1 MNRQRILLISAMA
14 VILLFGL
21 GVYLYDRME
30 DERFGE
36 LARQSDSVFNRPHS
50 PTYGSA
56 QAKVRIVEFFD
67 PACETC
73 RAFYPLVKDIV
84 DSHPGKVQLVVRY
97 TPFHAGAD
105 TAVKVLEAARLQGLF
120 WPVNRTLLN
129 AQRTWG
135 ADHNPRPDLIWSIV
149 DGTGLN
155 LRKAREDANSPQV
168 LANIEQDMADAKALN
183 VTRTPGF
190 FVNGKPLKDFGEE
203 QLKALVSRELKAA
216 YPQ

>member
-21 GVYLYDRME
+21 GVNLYDRME
-30 DERFGE
+30 DERLGE
-36 LARQSDSVFNRPHS
+36 LARQNDSVFNRPHS

-84 DSHPGKVQLVVRY
+84 DRHPGKVQLIVRY

-120 WPVNRTLLN
+120 WPVNRSLLN

-135 ADHNPRPDLIWSIV
+135 ADHDPRPDLIWSIV
-149 DGTGLN
+149 DGTGLD
-155 LRKAREDANSPQV
+155 LKKAREDANSPQV
-168 LANIEQDMADAKALN
+168 LANLEQDMADAKALN

-190 FVNGKPLKDFGEE
+190 FVNGRPLKDFGEG
-203 QLKALVSRELKAA
+203 QLKALVNQELKAA

>member
-30 DERFGE
+30 DERLGE

-84 DSHPGKVQLVVRY
+84 DSNPGKVQLVVRY

-105 TAVKVLEAARLQGLF
+105 TVRISAIVDACFRL
-120 WPVNRTLLN
+120 
-129 AQRTWG
+129 
-135 ADHNPRPDLIWSIV
+135 IV
-149 DGTGLN
+149 DG
-155 LRKAREDANSPQV
+155 ESV
-168 LANIEQDMADAKALN
+168 LPWRRWGSAQE
-183 VTRTPGF
+183 
-190 FVNGKPLKDFGEE
+190 
-203 QLKALVSRELKAA
+203 LV
-216 YPQ
+216 

>member
-14 VILLFGL
+14 VILLFG
-21 GVYLYDRME
+21 VCIYLYDRME
-30 DERFGE
+30 DERLGE

-84 DSHPGKVQLVVRY
+84 DRQPGKVQLVVRY

-129 AQRTWG
+129 AQQTWG

-155 LRKAREDANSPQV
+155 LTKAREDANSPQV

>member
-30 DERFGE
+30 DERLGE

-84 DSHPGKVQLVVRY
+84 DSNPGKVQLVVRY

-120 WPVNRTLLN
+120 WPVNRALLN

-135 ADHNPRPDLIWSIV
+135 ADHDPRPDLIWSIV

-155 LRKAREDANSPQV
+155 LRKAREDAGSAEV
-168 LANIEQDMADAKALN
+168 LANIEQDMADAKILN

-190 FVNGKPLKDFGEE
+190 FVNGKPLKDFGDE
-203 QLKALVSRELKAA
+203 QLKALVNRELKVA
-216 YPQ
+216 YP

>member
-1 MNRQRILLISAMA
+1 MNRQRILLISALA

-30 DERFGE
+30 EDRLGE
-36 LARQSDSVFNRPHS
+36 LARQSNSVFNRPHS

-73 RAFYPLVKDIV
+73 RAFYPLVKNIV

-97 TPFHAGAD
+97 TPLHAGAD

-129 AQRTWG
+129 AQQTWG

-155 LRKAREDANSPQV
+155 LKKAHEDATSPQV
-168 LANIEQDMADAKALN
+168 LANIDQDMADAKALN

>member
-1 MNRQRILLISAMA
+1 LNRERILLTSAIA
-14 VILLFGL
+14 VLLLFGV
-21 GVYLYDRME
+21 GVYVYDRVE
-30 DERFGE
+30 EHRLGE
-36 LARQSDSVFNRPHS
+36 LAGQSNSIFNRPHS

-73 RAFYPLVKDIV
+73 RAFYPLVKDLV
-84 DSHPGKVQLVVRY
+84 DSHPGKVQLIVRY

-105 TAVKVLEAARLQGLF
+105 TAVKVLEAARLQDLF

-149 DGTGLN
+149 NGTGLN
-155 LRKAREDANSPQV
+155 LEKAREDAESAQV
-168 LANIEQDMADAKALN
+168 LANIEQDMADAKVLN

-190 FVNGKPLKDFGEE
+190 FVNGKPLKDFGHD
-203 QLKALVSRELKAA
+203 QLKALVKRELDAA